1 MPSTGEQDTN
11 LELNTSLNPNAGDT
25 TPQQTMKAPAV
36 TPASTVPAPQGV
48 PMISP
53 DRTDT
58 RIVPADQQADAAS
71 AGWEHASKMV
81 HPQTQDKRW
90 VPASQMSD
98 AAKAGYVKT
107 DVPAASTESHPF
119 QGLGSAAKDMAVGAI
134 TPAPVQ
140 NVREIYNSITEDM
153 PATIRAYEAVRSAGG
168 SRLDAVKAA
177 DAKAREINDAKN
189 QLMAS
194 VKEFNTNPNKAAWQ
208 TVLQLGTIALGG
220 EVAAKLGPE
229 TLEPGALANAPETV
243 AEGVT
248 PEAAQE
254 AEAAGVPKPG
264 IIKQVLK
271 GGKVAQQPAQT
282 ALRTAAQKAT
292 PALSKMQEVDQF
304 PVKLVYDDEG
314 NVVDLDGRHRV
325 MQAID
330 EGKETM
336 PVQTKLRD
344 GSIQTLNVAPKDIA
358 EKFGVT
364 KESLAATDEGQTY
377 RAPSGQPRPTAVKE
391 SVATS
396 ATPTTTELRESLT
409 APIEAAEKN
418 ADALYKPIDDAAGT
432 DFKGLSKKLRDTN
445 FKIRMS
451 TNPTDEAAWEAKRT
465 EIEDT
470 IADAKQRAAE
480 AGVPDDQLAKADAQ
494 FKKMSAL
501 TDIEKK
507 VFKNVNV
514 VHPTTGEVNI
524 DSAVKELQKLQDNT
538 KYGSPRLE
546 QAFGKD
552 NTLLEDMKAANRL
565 GIKAPK
571 RQNLAKGL
579 LKYGLGGAAGLE
591 ILHKVVE

>member
-1 MPSTGEQDTN
+1 MSTQPVTPAF
-11 LELNTSLNPNAGDT
+11 NPNAEYSAVPSQPQPAQPQ
-25 TPQQTMKAPAV
+25 PQQTQPAFNPNADYQSVTQPTPTKQAPESNEEMPV
-36 TPASTVPAPQGV
+36 TGFENAEYPSSSLSEMGKG
-48 PMISP
+48 
-53 DRTDT
+53 
-58 RIVPADQQADAAS
+58 AAS
-71 AGWEHASKMV
+71 ELWGTAKGTVTGS
-81 HPQTQDKRW
+81 
-90 VPASQMSD
+90 VPVQAVQELAQIPAEYRAFAQARKQGKGYLES
-98 AAKAGYVKT
+98 AKA
-107 DVPAASTESHPF
+107 AA
-119 QGLGSAAKDMAVGAI
+119 AVI
-134 TPAPVQ
+134 Q
-140 NVREIYNSITEDM
+140 QKN
-153 PATIRAYEAVRSAGG
+153 
-168 SRLDAVKAA
+168 DAVAA
-177 DAKAREINDAKN
+177 LKDR
-189 QLMAS
+189 
-194 VKEFNTNPNKAAWQ
+194 VKEFSTNPNR
-208 TVLQLGTIALGG
+208 ALGKAIVDLIP
-220 EVAAKLGPE
+220 VALGA
-229 TLEPGALANAPETV
+229 TSLVGAPEAAAGTAAETATAETATAEAV
-243 AEGVT
+243 A

-271 GGKVAQQPAQT
+271 GEKVAQQPAQT

-377 RAPSGQPRPTAVKE
+377 RALSGQPRPAVTQTVKQP
-391 SVATS
+391 ATS
-396 ATPTTTELRESLT
+396 TPAELRELRESLT
-409 APIEAAEKN
+409 APIEVAEQN

-432 DFKGLSKKLRDTN
+432 DFKGLSKKLKDTN

-470 IADAKQRAAE
+470 ITDAKQRAAE

-514 VHPTTGEVNI
+514 VDSTTGEVNI
-524 DSAVKELQKLQDNT
+524 NSAVKELQKLQDNT

-565 GIKAPK
+565 GIKALK
-571 RQNLAKGL
+571 RQRLAKKL
-579 LKYGLGGAAGLE
+579 LKYSPYIGGGVVGLWELT
-591 ILHKVVE
+591 K